1 MPKEAFPELVSAF
14 LHGLTSAASC
24 LLVPERISPSSAQ
37 QRLAWQ
43 HHLTWLQKM
52 HQVHEWQQ
60 LQQILTYPSRLVVL
74 LASGLMLVAYSKL
87 LLLWHLLL
95 LALLQVLF
103 LQLHS
108 FQLPIWLLWIF
119 QPLPELLPFV
129 SVQTLLTDLLQPQ
142 PQLIHLL

>member
-1 MPKEAFPELVSAF
+1 MPKEASLGLTSAYV
-14 LHGLTSAASC
+14 HGLTSAASC
-24 LLVPERISPSSAQ
+24 LLVPGRISPSSAQ

-43 HHLTWLQKM
+43 YHLTLLQKM

-60 LQQILTYPSRLVVL
+60 LQQILTYPSQLVLL
-74 LASGLMLVAYSKL
+74 LASGLLLVASSKL

-95 LALLQVLF
+95 LALLQLLF
-103 LQLHS
+103 LHLHS

-119 QPLPELLPFV
+119 QRLPELLPFV